1 MSTLITR
8 IQDLADRI
16 AVEFHAHKLLINN
29 NATDL
34 SALTTNTKTDL
45 VSALNELKL
54 TIGAVIDDNSTGTST
69 ESTWSSHK
77 IYDEITAAINAVV
90 NGAPAALDTLKEL
103 ADALGDDSN
112 FSATIVAALDNRV
125 RVDASQT
132 FNSTQQLQART
143 NIGAVA
149 SADVGDTDTDF
160 IPGFEANL

>member
-8 IQDLADRI
+8 VQELADRI

-34 SALTTNTKTDL
+34 SGLTTTTKTDL

-54 TIGAVIDDNSTGTST
+54 TISSVIDDNSTGTST
-69 ESTWSSHK
+69 DSTWSSHK
-77 IYDEITAAINAVV
+77 INDEITGAINAII

-132 FNSTQQLQART
+132 FSGSQQLQART

-149 SADVGDTDTDF
+149 SADIGTPDTDF
-160 IPGFEANL
+160 VPGFEANL